1 MLFREHKYP
10 TKHWSLFLPVLF
22 IFFLLLGCRD
32 SQDAHNKAGSF
43 ENGYIVYNLNW
54 HGNGVESVLNT
65 FFPSELKL
73 YFSKP
78 NMRMEMTTMGGVGR
92 VVFLLNTKKGDGHVM
107 VSVVGV
113 RSHYHELIA
122 KDNVSFLFNGER
134 THLMENETSDTLY
147 MGTPCKYTT
156 SYIGTDE
163 ENSYRLIYAPSI
175 GWSQMNDYVPFNG
188 IDGMVLCGSFC
199 LGKITVEV
207 EAKEIVPT
215 EVDPRLFQVESGYKE
230 ISRSAMEQLLGF
242 GFNK

>member
-92 VVFLLNTKKGDGHVM
+92 VVFLLNTKRGDGHVM

-122 KDNVSFLFNGER
+122 KDNISFLFNGER
-134 THLMENETSDTLY
+134 THWVKNTASDTLY
-147 MGTPCKYTT
+147 MGENCKYTT
-156 SYIGTDE
+156 SYIGADE
-163 ENSYRLIYAPSI
+163 ENTYRLIYAPNI
-175 GWSQMNDYVPFNG
+175 GWSRMNDYTPFNG

-199 LGKITVEV
+199 LGKITVAI

-215 EVDPRLFQVESGYKE
+215 DVDSRLFEVESGYKE

>member
-1 MLFREHKYP
+1 MFAL
-10 TKHWSLFLPVLF
+10 LF
-22 IFFLLLGCRD
+22 ISLLFSGCRD
-32 SQDAHNKAGSF
+32 VNDPSNKGDKF
-43 ENGYIVYNLNW
+43 ESGYILYKLNW
-54 HGNGVESVLNT
+54 HGNGVESVLST

-73 YFSKP
+73 YLSKP
-78 NMRMEMTTMGGVGR
+78 NLRMEMTTMGGVGR

-134 THLMENETSDTLY
+134 THWVKTTVSDTLY
-147 MGTPCKYTT
+147 MGENCKYTT
-156 SYIGTDE
+156 SYIGADE
-163 ENSYRLIYAPSI
+163 ENTYRLIYAPAI
-175 GWSQMNDYVPFNG
+175 GWSRMNDYTPFNG

-199 LGKITVEV
+199 LGKITVDI

-215 EVDPRLFQVESGYKE
+215 DVDSRLFEVESGYKE